1 MKLAAVYRERGHRH
15 IVASNDVGRSGSEPT
30 SQQKED
36 DMQKLVMITLMAI
49 AMVATVSID
58 MVNADGGKKVDI
70 KGLETFEGNALFL
83 SNLRFAPENIKVD
96 KGDRVTWADNA
107 LTTSPHTI
115 TIVEREDVPVNFAEA
130 YICLWD
136 KRILGVDGPCLQF
149 MDAHGGIPP
158 TTPVVNVG
166 RPGLDAAGDSIFLP
180 PNSSVSAEV
189 TAHPGTTLHYICIIH
204 PWMQGSITVEDRR
217 RK

>member
-1 MKLAAVYRERGHRH
+1 MR
-15 IVASNDVGRSGSEPT
+15 
-30 SQQKED
+30 
-36 DMQKLVMITLMAI
+36 KLVITTVMAI
-49 AMVATVSID
+49 AMAATVSID
-58 MVNADGGKKVDI
+58 IVSADGGKKVDI

-96 KGDRVTWADNA
+96 KGDTVTWADNA

-158 TTPVVNVG
+158 ATPVVNVG
-166 RPGLDAAGDSIFLP
+166 RPGLDAPGDSIFLP
-180 PNSSVSAEV
+180 PNSSISAEV
-189 TAHPGTTLHYICIIH
+189 TAAPGTVLHYICIIH
-204 PWMQGSITVEDRR
+204 PWMQGTITVEDRR

>member
-1 MKLAAVYRERGHRH
+1 VKVARERGHRR
-15 IVASNDVGRSGSEPT
+15 IVASNGVEKSASELT

-36 DMQKLVMITLMAI
+36 EMQKLVMITVTAI
-49 AMVATVSID
+49 AMIATVSIG
-58 MVNADGGKKVDI
+58 MVSADGGKKVDI

-96 KGDRVTWADNA
+96 KGDTVTWADNA

-166 RPGLDAAGDSIFLP
+166 RNGLDAAGDSIFLP

-189 TAHPGTTLHYICIIH
+189 TARPGTTLHYICIIH
-204 PWMQGSITVEDRR
+204 PWMQGTITVEDRR
-217 RK
+217 TK